1 MTNITGE
8 CEPQLSTPLNQW
20 LDCVSFALMATERVV
35 ALALSLT
42 HNNLA
47 AAAAAAKET
56 QNVPDV
62 VQQFSV
68 QCRIA
73 ASMAEMAACQAQML
87 QELADDL
94 NRELA
99 YFISETTAA
108 TRRAL
113 K

>member
-1 MTNITGE
+1 
-8 CEPQLSTPLNQW
+8 
-20 LDCVSFALMATERVV
+20 
-35 ALALSLT
+35 
-42 HNNLA
+42 
-47 AAAAAAKET
+47 
-56 QNVPDV
+56 
-62 VQQFSV
+62 
-68 QCRIA
+68 
-73 ASMAEMAACQAQML
+73 ML